1 MIFEYNN
8 SEKKNGIYRITNLS
22 NGRIYIGSAKPF
34 KRRWNRHCNAL
45 NQGRHKNHYLQ
56 ADFNKCGSDVFV
68 FNVLE
73 VVEGTKE
80 ERLAREQI
88 YLDLY
93 HDDCQQCYNM
103 CKIAGSTEGYR
114 HSPESKALIAAASK
128 GHNTSAEHRAK
139 ISAANKGRLHTS
151 KAKANMSAA
160 RKLMSAET
168 KAKISAANKGRPSP
182 NKGKKASDETKAKIS
197 KANKGKRGTM
207 HSAETKAKMSL
218 AARSRSAEHIA
229 KIAAALK
236 GKKASAT
243 AKANMSAAQKGRKC
257 SDETRAKLSVAAKS
271 QHRQPCS
278 EETRAKI
285 SAGNKGKRRRP
296 SVETKAK
303 MSKSRKEYLQ
313 IFKAL
318 DNSSACIQENKSD
331 FLVISAT

>member
-139 ISAANKGRLHTS
+139 ISA
-151 KAKANMSAA
+151 
-160 RKLMSAET
+160 
-168 KAKISAANKGRPSP
+168 
-182 NKGKKASDETKAKIS
+182 
-197 KANKGKRGTM
+197 
-207 HSAETKAKMSL
+207 
-218 AARSRSAEHIA
+218 
-229 KIAAALK
+229 
-236 GKKASAT
+236 
-243 AKANMSAAQKGRKC
+243 
-257 SDETRAKLSVAAKS
+257 
-271 QHRQPCS
+271 
-278 EETRAKI
+278 
-285 SAGNKGKRRRP
+285 GNKGKRRRP

>member
-1 MIFEYNN
+1 MILEYNN
-8 SEKKNGIYRITNLS
+8 AEKKNGIYRITNLS
-22 NGRIYIGSAKPF
+22 NGRVYVGSAKPF

-45 NQGRHKNHYLQ
+45 NQGRHINHYLQ
-56 ADFNKCGSDVFV
+56 ADFNKCGTEVFV
-68 FNVLE
+68 FEVLE
-73 VVEGTKE
+73 IVEGTGE

-103 CKIAGSTEGYR
+103 CKVAGSTEGYR
-114 HSPESKALIAAASK
+114 HSTESKAKIAAASK
-128 GHNTSAEHRAK
+128 GHSTSAEHRAK
-139 ISAANKGRLHTS
+139 ISAANKGRLHTP

-160 RKLMSAET
+160 KKPMSAET
-168 KAKISAANKGRPSP
+168 KAKISAANKGRPPP

-197 KANKGKRGTM
+197 KANEGRIGTL

-236 GKKASAT
+236 GKKASPT
-243 AKANMSAAQKGRKC
+243 AKANMSTAQKGRKC
-257 SDETRAKLSVAAKS
+257 SDETRAKLSAAAKS
-271 QHRQPCS
+271 QHRQPRS

-285 SAGNKGKRRRP
+285 SAGNKGKRRQP
-296 SVETKAK
+296 SAETKAK
-303 MSKSRKEYLQ
+303 ISASRKKYLQ
-313 IFKAL
+313 ISKAL
-318 DNSSACIQENKSD
+318 KDSLACMQENKPD